1 MAFAAAQ
8 SPDDD
13 LCIALYDV
21 TFAVIDVETTG
32 GGPQNCALTEVAA
45 AKFRGGECLG
55 TFATLV
61 DPCDTIP
68 PFITALTGIS
78 DEMVRGAP
86 SVPGVLPSFVEFVR
100 GAVLV
105 GHNVSFDLSFLNA
118 ALEEND
124 RLPLDNLVVDTL
136 TLARRLVDPEVP
148 NCRLGTLAAGLELE
162 HRPAHRA
169 LDDVMATADLLH
181 RLIEYAT
188 GFGVFQLGQLVD
200 LPQFVPT
207 VVRNPLRRG
216 RAFL

>member
-1 MAFAAAQ
+1 MAFAAA
-8 SPDDD
+8 SSDDMY
-13 LCIALYDV
+13 LPLSDV
-21 TFAVIDVETTG
+21 TFCVIDVETTG
-32 GGPQNCALTEVAA
+32 GGPQTCALTEVAA

-61 DPCDTIP
+61 DPVGEIP
-68 PFITALTGIS
+68 PFISALTGIT
-78 DEMVRGAP
+78 DDMVRGAP
-86 SVPGVLPSFVEFVR
+86 SVPGVLPSFIEFVR

-136 TLARRLVDPEVP
+136 ALARRLVDAEVP
-148 NCRLGTLAAGLELE
+148 NCRLATLASGLELD

-181 RLIEYAT
+181 RLIEDAT
-188 GFGVFQLGQLVD
+188 GFGVFQLGQLVE

-207 VVRNPLRRG
+207 VVRDSSRRLRT
-216 RAFL
+216 FL

>member
-1 MAFAAAQ
+1 MAFATAA
-8 SPDDD
+8 SSDD
-13 LCIALYDV
+13 LSLPLFDV
-21 TFAVIDVETTG
+21 TFCVIDVETTG
-32 GGPQNCALTEVAA
+32 GGPETCALTEVAA

-61 DPCDTIP
+61 DPCDAIP

-78 DEMVRGAP
+78 DEMVRDAP
-86 SVPGVLPSFVEFVR
+86 SVPGVLPAFVEFV
-100 GAVLV
+100 GAAVVV

-118 ALEEND
+118 ALEENE
-124 RLPLDNLVVDTL
+124 RLPLDNVVVDTL

-148 NCRLGTLAAGLELE
+148 NCRLATLATGLELE

-181 RLIEYAT
+181 RLIEDAT
-188 GFGVFQLGQLVD
+188 GFGVFRLGQLVD

-207 VVRNPLRRG
+207 VVRNPSRRR

>member
-1 MAFAAAQ
+1 MALAAAA
-8 SPDDD
+8 SSDD
-13 LCIALYDV
+13 LYIPLYDV
-21 TFAVIDVETTG
+21 TFCVIDVETTG
-32 GGPQNCALTEVAA
+32 GGPQTCALTEVAA

-78 DEMVRGAP
+78 DDMVRDAP
-86 SVPGVLPSFVEFVR
+86 SVPGVLPAFIEFVG

-118 ALEEND
+118 ALEDND
-124 RLPLDNLVVDTL
+124 RLPLDNVVVDTL
-136 TLARRLVDPEVP
+136 ALARRLVDPEVP
-148 NCRLGTLAAGLELE
+148 NCRLATLAAGLDLE

-181 RLIEYAT
+181 RLIEDAT
-188 GFGVFQLGQLVD
+188 GFGVLRLGQLVE
-200 LPQFVPT
+200 LPQWVPT
-207 VVRNPLRRG
+207 VVRNPSRG
-216 RAFL
+216 LHTFL